1 MLMKGKHDGNEKWP
15 QSAWALGRDPSDEK
29 PCSLQLSLARLSS
42 LLALY
47 MTSPAN
53 KRGEASYIL
62 KQMAVSDL
70 GSKRDE
76 EKQPL
81 IDAISGSKE
90 EVAAGDNWAKGLAGL
105 SSTTTIILYY
115 ALCSSTMLVIN
126 KASRSLPMHAPLLFH
141 QKASHSSH
149 HTLTH
154 R

>member
-1 MLMKGKHDGNEKWP
+1 
-15 QSAWALGRDPSDEK
+15 
-29 PCSLQLSLARLSS
+29 
-42 LLALY
+42 

-53 KRGEASYIL
+53 KRGEASSIL

-81 IDAISGSKE
+81 IDPISGGSKE
-90 EVAAGDNWAKGLAGL
+90 AVAAGDNWAKGLAGL